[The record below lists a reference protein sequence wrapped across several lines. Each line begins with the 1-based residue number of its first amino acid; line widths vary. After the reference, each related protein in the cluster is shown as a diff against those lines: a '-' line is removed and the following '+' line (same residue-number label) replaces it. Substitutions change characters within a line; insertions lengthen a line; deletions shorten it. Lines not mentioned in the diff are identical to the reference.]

1 MSKLGVALAILFIVG
16 VNVLITGVLIVR
28 LLKELVLLVVLE
40 IALLFLVIILFPVT
54 PGISL
59 PEDRSFPTY
68 DEASWYSEAVGSN
81 LYCSANS

>member
-16 VNVLITGVLIVR
+16 INVFITGVLIVR
-28 LLKELVLLVVLE
+28 LLNELVLLLILE
-40 IALLFLVIILFPVT
+40 MALFFLVIILFPVT

-68 DEASWYSEAVGSN
+68 DEASWYSEAVGSD
-81 LYCSANS
+81 LYCSAIS